1 MISKNV
7 KIVEGYEVREFGGE
21 FHIIDTSKIT
31 QDIETFDCVATLN
44 ETGLFLWSNLL
55 EHKTPDDLVALLSQ
69 KDSVEEDEAESD
81 VVEFLAKL
89 KNAKAIELYI
99 TH

>member
-1 MISKNV
+1 MISKKV

-44 ETGLFLWSNLL
+44 ETGLFLWSNLV
-55 EHKTPDDLVALLSQ
+55 ENKSPDDLVVLLSQ
-69 KDSVEEDEAESD
+69 KDKVDEDEAQSD
-81 VVEFLAKL
+81 VIEFLAKL
-89 KNAKAIELYI
+89 KNASAIELL
-99 TH
+99 